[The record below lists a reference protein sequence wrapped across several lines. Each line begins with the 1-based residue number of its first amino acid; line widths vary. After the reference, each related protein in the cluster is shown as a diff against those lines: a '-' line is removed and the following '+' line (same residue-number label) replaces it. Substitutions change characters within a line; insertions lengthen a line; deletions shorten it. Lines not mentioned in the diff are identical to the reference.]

1 MTYQAAPLRLLP
13 WLSPEGKPCYLV
25 PGSNGGVVS
34 RLADKTEARQL
45 AEGLDVCRSAR
56 RVLDDP
62 LTPNAEVR
70 YTAIRL
76 TECLADALRVA
87 ESRGR
92 RLPQGDDDTDDLG
105 DASAPEAGSRSAGRD
120 PGARP

>member
-1 MTYQAAPLRLLP
+1 MRYQAAPLRLLP
-13 WLSPEGKPCYLV
+13 WLSPEGKSCYLA
-25 PGSNGGVVS
+25 PGSNGGIIT
-34 RLADKTEARQL
+34 RLADETEARQL
-45 AEGLDVCRSAR
+45 AEGLDVCSSAR

-92 RLPQGDDDTDDLG
+92 RLADDGTDDPG
-105 DASAPEAGSRSAGRD
+105 DEPTPEAGNSAADRD
-120 PGARP
+120 SGARR

>member
-1 MTYQAAPLRLLP
+1 MYQATPLRLLP
-13 WLSPEGKPCYLV
+13 WLSPEGKPCYLA
-25 PGSNGGVVS
+25 PGGDGGVIS
-34 RLADKTEARQL
+34 RLADRTEARQL
-45 AEGLDVCRSAR
+45 AEGLDVCRSAG

-92 RLPQGDDDTDDLG
+92 RLPQADDGTDDPG
-105 DASAPEAGSRSAGRD
+105 DEPTSEAGNSTGDRD
-120 PGARP
+120 PGARS

>member
-1 MTYQAAPLRLLP
+1 MTYQHSPLRLLP
-13 WLSPEGKPCYLV
+13 WLSPEGKPCYLA
-25 PGSNGGVVS
+25 PGSNGGIVT
-34 RLADKTEARQL
+34 RLADETEARQL

-92 RLPQGDDDTDDLG
+92 RLPPADDDADDL
-105 DASAPEAGSRSAGRD
+105 DDEPIPEVGNGTADRD

>member
-13 WLSPEGKPCYLV
+13 WLSPEGKPCYLA
-25 PGSNGGVVS
+25 PDSNGGVIS

-92 RLPQGDDDTDDLG
+92 RLSPADEESDSDPREGRATGL
-105 DASAPEAGSRSAGRD
+105 APEAG
-120 PGARP
+120 P